1 MNTHPDSEKNPDDD
15 PQDGFDLV
23 APIGNIKKNDTSD
36 QPETSASAPS
46 SLPVPPPVGALEDKK
61 SMTWKGFEE
70 EEEDEDPPVEMK
82 MNTDPGNEEMD
93 MTPMVDVTFLLLI
106 FFMVT
111 ASFTVIRSIEQ
122 PKPSTDQP
130 STVVEEQ
137 PEDEDDYVE
146 IIIDQFNTYHIT
158 VRGEEEREAGSDLEM
173 QRVVRQ
179 AVDDYQP
186 ERLVIIAHEESVL
199 KKMIACYSAAR
210 IFGIDSIEMQTTDKD
225 Y

>member
-1 MNTHPDSEKNPDDD
+1 MNTHPDSENN
-15 PQDGFDLV
+15 PQDEAGEEFDLV
-23 APIGNIKKNDTSD
+23 APIGDIDDS
-36 QPETSASAPS
+36 QVQERAASPAPPQSA
-46 SLPVPPPVGALEDKK
+46 LPVPPPVGALEDKK

-70 EEEDEDPPVEMK
+70 EEEDEDPPVAMK
-82 MNTDPGNEEMD
+82 MNSDASNEEMD

-111 ASFTVIRSIEQ
+111 ASFTVIRSIQQ

-137 PEDEDDYVE
+137 PEDQDDYVE

-173 QRVVRQ
+173 QRIVRQ

-199 KKMIACYSAAR
+199 RKMIACYSAAR